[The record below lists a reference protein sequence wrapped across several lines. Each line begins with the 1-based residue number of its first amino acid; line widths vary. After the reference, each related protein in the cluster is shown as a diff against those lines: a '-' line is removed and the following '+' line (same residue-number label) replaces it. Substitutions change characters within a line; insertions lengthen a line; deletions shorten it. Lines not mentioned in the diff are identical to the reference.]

1 VHSGAEAQDTKE
13 AITLKNPEQ
22 QRRQYRRK
30 NRRGKYVH
38 PQRKTTHMVFF
49 SCLFLLYL
57 NLAFVRVIFGRRGIA
72 ARRAAVNKEG
82 LISHKTAIGTADR
95 REKPAA
101 FGTVL

>member
-49 SCLFLLYL
+49 SMGMALMKNYF
-57 NLAFVRVIFGRRGIA
+57 
-72 ARRAAVNKEG
+72 
-82 LISHKTAIGTADR
+82 
-95 REKPAA
+95 
-101 FGTVL
+101 